1 VIATAILNSSPA
13 QFRSVSIMEDY
24 FAFMGFPRRLSLDGA
39 ELQRRYFDL
48 SREYHPDFHTQDEEE
63 GRQTSLEQ
71 SSVLNQ
77 AFRTLKDRTER
88 ARHLLQL
95 EWPDLPESEK
105 KKIPPALLMEVMEMQ
120 EKIADAGS
128 EVDPSRKEALQGDLL
143 DIETR
148 LKRKMGDLDGTLDLL
163 STEWD
168 GIAEGDD
175 DARRDLLTRL
185 TTLLNTRNYLRTL
198 LATLDAAVRGGEG
211 VRH

>member
-1 VIATAILNSSPA
+1 
-13 QFRSVSIMEDY
+13 MEDY
-24 FAFMGFPRRLSLDGA
+24 FAFMGFPRRLSLDAG

-48 SREYHPDFHTQDEEE
+48 SRKYHPDFHTQDEEP

-77 AFRTLKDRTER
+77 AYRTLKDRNER
-88 ARHLLQL
+88 ARHLLWL

-128 EVDPSRKEALQGDLL
+128 EVDESRKAALQGELL
-143 DIETR
+143 DIEAR
-148 LKRKMGDLDGTLDLL
+148 LKTKMGDLDGTLDALA
-163 STEWD
+163 TEWD
-168 GIAEGDD
+168 GIADGGDA
-175 DARRDLLTRL
+175 DARRNLLTRL
-185 TTLLNTRNYLRTL
+185 NTLLNTRNYLRTL
-198 LATLDAAVRGGEG
+198 LATIDAAVRGGQG

>member
-1 VIATAILNSSPA
+1 
-13 QFRSVSIMEDY
+13 MEDY
-24 FAFMGFPRRLSLDGA
+24 FAFMGFPRRLSLDAG

-48 SREYHPDFHTQDEEE
+48 SRKYHPDFHTHDEEP

-77 AFRTLKDRTER
+77 AYRTLKDRNER
-88 ARHLLQL
+88 ARHLLWL

-128 EVDPSRKEALQGDLL
+128 EVDESRKAALQGELL
-143 DIETR
+143 DIEAR
-148 LKRKMGDLDGTLDLL
+148 LKTKMGDLDGTLDALA
-163 STEWD
+163 TEWD
-168 GIAEGDD
+168 GIADGGDA
-175 DARRDLLTRL
+175 DARRNLLTRL
-185 TTLLNTRNYLRTL
+185 NTLLNTRNYLRTL
-198 LATLDAAVRGGEG
+198 LATIDAAVRGGQG

>member
-1 VIATAILNSSPA
+1 
-13 QFRSVSIMEDY
+13 MEDY
-24 FAFMGFPRRLSLDGA
+24 FAFMGFPRRLSLDAA

-48 SREYHPDFHTQDEEE
+48 SREYHPDFHTQDEED

-77 AFRTLKDRTER
+77 AYKTLRDRTER

-128 EVDPSRKEALQGDLL
+128 EVDESRKAALQGDLL

-148 LKRKMGDLDGTLDLL
+148 LKTKMGDLDGTLNLL
-163 STEWD
+163 ATEWD
-168 GIAEGDD
+168 VIADGTDD
-175 DARRDLLTRL
+175 DARRNLLTRL

-198 LATLDAAVRGGEG
+198 LATIDAAV
-211 VRH
+211 